1 MLTLYLN
8 NSGDKWITGWFKKG
22 KLIRDNAFIMVFPD
36 GTCKRRKYN
45 YNYSFG
51 NFYGI
56 HFRYRGKDY
65 NYLPWEWDDS
75 RLPKEYKC
83 LDMNKNMIHVLMQEK

>member
-1 MLTLYLN
+1 MTLYLN
-8 NSGDKWITGWFKKG
+8 NSGDKWINGVFKNNK
-22 KLIRDNAFIMVFPD
+22 FIKNNEFILVFPD

-51 NFYGI
+51 NFAGI
-56 HFRYRGKDY
+56 SFRYKGKQF
-65 NYLPWEWDDS
+65 NYLPWEWNDR

-83 LDMNKNMIHVLMQEK
+83 LDMNKKLIHVLLGEK